1 MKLNLNWEAGLNWL
15 FTHSLQAGVLV
26 LLVLAVQWTFRR
38 RLTNRWR
45 FALWWIVLA
54 RLLLPFSPQSALS
67 LFNVVHPTV
76 RVETPFMLAPQGQDR
91 GGRVTAPLPMP
102 PAPAA
107 AGESVAEPP
116 VMAVVNNIPPSA
128 ATVAPAI
135 AAAGHSWN
143 GRELVLPGLAI
154 LWLAGV
160 VVLGLMVA
168 IQSLR
173 FHRRLVR
180 TAAPA
185 GPELRRQLDDCRREF
200 GVSRALEL
208 LETDAVRSPALF
220 GLFRLRLLLPRG
232 FGGQF
237 AGRELR
243 YIFLHE
249 LAHVKRGDLWLNW
262 LVTALQI
269 LHWFNPLLWL
279 GFARLRADRELACD
293 ELALLRAGDHAGT
306 AYGETVIKLLEKLSR
321 PAAIPGLVGILEDKK
336 QMRRRIAMIVN
347 FRRPG
352 RWSVLAVLLL
362 AAVAATALTDA
373 QSGKPGG
380 VPDPAR
386 LAGDLAT
393 TSPLTNSINSVP
405 ANDDAASIP
414 ATARP
419 DLTGVVTAKGGAAL
433 PVPATVFIATAA
445 PKTGTSTFCPSC
457 YADCT
462 KHAQTDARGN
472 FTLKTLDPQLTFQVL
487 AVAKGYKPKYVEHV
501 DPVKG
506 ATVKIELE
514 PIESADAT
522 PDRCLRGR
530 VVNAAGQPIEGA
542 VVDMQGIETDSG
554 GSWGMLSGIDP
565 LAVTD
570 EKGEFLITAKKPF
583 EMMTVKVS
591 ARTLADRIF
600 RKLPP
605 GKANELVMTEGAG
618 LTGRVVKDGQPL
630 AGVSV
635 GISAVDRMAGRYLGH
650 FEVATGE
657 RGAFKFLNL
666 PPDADF
672 QIYTLMSAMKEAGAV
687 RLEPLHTGKD
697 GETTDAGDLVAAPAH
712 RLAGRVVLADGQPL
726 PPKVRL
732 LVSREVA
739 WDSMQLTLDAGG
751 NFGVSCIP
759 DELVTLSVRV
769 KGYHVSGQNRS
780 VDSLNPDRLVGRVDR
795 DITNL
800 VVLLEKG
807 AAPRPDY
814 SQVDPDYNE
823 TRQHTLRG
831 AEGVPDHSRE
841 WTLSGQVVDAET
853 GQPVPEFVATPGQT
867 DNMGNTAWATGHAV
881 TGHQG
886 AYVVHVNKRAS
897 DPMLKV
903 EADGYLP
910 QAVSLPQRDA
920 TNVDFALKKGIG
932 PAGTVLNPDGT
943 PAAGATVVMLG
954 SGYNQAGF
962 KSNGELT
969 TYNQR
974 NGVQVADASGH
985 FSFKPEWGI
994 KSLAAAATNGFV
1006 VVPAEAFATNAT
1018 IKLEPLG
1025 SISGTLKRGSGP
1037 GTNEILDVMFAGV
1050 NAPGINLASSAH
1062 TDDGGH
1068 FKFAA
1073 VPAGHLQITWRKMMP
1088 GRPEWSGERL
1098 QEVDLKP
1105 GQALE
1110 VAITAPDLQTETANV
1125 FQEPPA
1131 PKPVPG
1137 KQINGFVMRPDG
1149 QPAGDADVALQVEGK
1164 YLSLGKGRL
1173 EGSREEG
1180 LLVST
1185 KPDGSFTLPM
1195 YEKAQSVVALNEEGY
1210 AQVSLEQLQSA
1221 PRITLQ
1227 KWGRIEGSLVVNHH
1241 PGTNQTLDLSGGMPR
1256 WSKKVIRYPGQTNA
1270 PLVITNDS
1278 PAGLQPLF
1286 YVPNA
1291 LQARTDEQGR
1301 FAFTYVPP
1309 GPQVI
1314 SRRIPT
1320 GDRSWT
1326 QSQLATVQVVPGQTV
1341 TTNLGGTGRT
1351 VTGRLHF
1358 AGDPPVE
1365 FAGGMGV
1372 IMTPTYRIYE
1382 QASQLKTDAER
1393 RAFYALPEVQAANE
1407 NHRGFSVR
1415 VAADG
1420 AFQAEDVLPG
1430 KYEFQFQPNSPATT
1444 RKGAWMVLASVEEFT
1459 VPAAQDKSDDSTVNL
1474 GILEMKTRTFPQP
1487 GAAQK

>member
-1 MKLNLNWEAGLNWL
+1 MKHNLNWEAGLSWL
-15 FTHSLQAGVLV
+15 FNHSLQAGVLV
-26 LLVLAVQWTFRR
+26 LLVLAVQWVFRR

-45 FALWWIVLA
+45 FALWWIVLG

-76 RVETPFMLAPQGQDR
+76 RVEAPFTSAPQGQDR
-91 GGRVTAPLPMP
+91 GAGITAPQTMTAPVP
-102 PAPAA
+102 TVAESASAESPAMAA
-107 AGESVAEPP
+107 ANNPSLSAPVA
-116 VMAVVNNIPPSA
+116 PPSA
-128 ATVAPAI
+128 AG
-135 AAAGHSWN
+135 GHSWN
-143 GRELVLPGLAI
+143 ERQILVSGLTA

-160 VVLGLMVA
+160 VVLGLIVA

-173 FHRRLVR
+173 FQRRLVR
-180 TAAPA
+180 TMAPA
-185 GPELRRQLDDCRREF
+185 GPELRRQLEDCRREF
-200 GVSRALEL
+200 GVSRAIEL

-232 FGGQF
+232 FAGQF

-321 PAAIPGLVGILEDKK
+321 PAAIPGLVGVLEDKK

-373 QSGKPGG
+373 QADKPGG
-380 VPDPAR
+380 VPNQAKP
-386 LAGDLAT
+386 AGDLAA
-393 TSPLTNSINSVP
+393 TSPLTNAINSAP
-405 ANDDAASIP
+405 TNAAADSIS
-414 ATARP
+414 ATARS

-433 PVPATVFIATAA
+433 PARATVFIATAA

-457 YADCT
+457 YADCA
-462 KHAQTDARGN
+462 KRAQTDARGS
-472 FTLKTLDPQLTFQVL
+472 FTLKALDPQLAFQVL
-487 AVAKGYKPKYVEHV
+487 AVAKGFKPKYVEHV

-506 ATVKIELE
+506 APVKIELE
-514 PIESADAT
+514 PVESADAT

-542 VVDMQGIETDSG
+542 VVDMRGIESEGG
-554 GSWGMLSGIDP
+554 GSWGALPGIDP

-570 EKGEFLITAKKPF
+570 EKGDFLITAQKPF
-583 EMMTVKVS
+583 DMMTVKVS
-591 ARTLADRIF
+591 ARTMADRIF
-600 RKLPP
+600 RQLPP
-605 GKANELVMTEGAG
+605 GKAHELVMTEGAG

-635 GISAVDRMAGRYLGH
+635 GISAVDREAGRYLGH
-650 FEVATGE
+650 FEVATSE
-657 RGAFKFLNL
+657 RGTFKFLNV

-672 QIYTLMSAMKEAGAV
+672 QIYTLMNTMKAAGAV
-687 RLEPLHTGKD
+687 RPQPLHTGKD
-697 GETTDAGDLVAAPAH
+697 GETTDAGDLVAMPAH

-732 LVSREVA
+732 LVSREIA
-739 WDSMQLTLDAGG
+739 WDSMQITLDAGG
-751 NFGVSCIP
+751 SFDVSCIP
-759 DELVTLSVRV
+759 DELINLSARV
-769 KGYHVSGQNRS
+769 KGYHVSGQNGS
-780 VDSLNPDRLVGRVDR
+780 VDSLNPDRMVGRVDR

-800 VVLLEKG
+800 VFLLEKG
-807 AAPRPDY
+807 AASRPDY

-841 WTLSGQVVDAET
+841 WTLSGQVTDAAT
-853 GQPVPEFVATPGQT
+853 GQPVPEFVATPGQA
-867 DNMGNTAWATGHAV
+867 DNIGDMAWSTAHAV
-881 TGHQG
+881 SGHQG
-886 AYVVHVNKRAS
+886 AYVVRADKRAS

-920 TNVDFALKKGIG
+920 TNVDFALKKGSG
-932 PAGTVLNPDGT
+932 PAGTILNPDGT
-943 PAAGATVVMLG
+943 PAAGATVVTLG

-969 TYNQR
+969 TYNR
-974 NGVQVADASGH
+974 RGGVQVADAGGH

-994 KSLAAAATNGFV
+994 KCLAAAATNGFA
-1006 VVPAEAFATNAT
+1006 VVPAEVFATNAT

-1025 SISGTLKRGSGP
+1025 SISGTLQRGSSP

-1050 NAPGINLASSAH
+1050 KAPGINLTSSAR

-1073 VPAGHLQITWRKMMP
+1073 VPAGHLQITWRKLLP
-1088 GRPEWSGERL
+1088 GQPGWSGERL
-1098 QEVDLKP
+1098 EEVELKP
-1105 GQALE
+1105 GQAL
-1110 VAITAPDLQTETANV
+1110 VVPITAPDLQAETAKTH
-1125 FQEPPA
+1125 QESPE
-1131 PKPVPG
+1131 PKPIPG
-1137 KQINGFVMRPDG
+1137 EQIQGLVLRPDG
-1149 QPAGDADVALQVEGK
+1149 QPAGDADVALQVEGE
-1164 YLSLGKGRL
+1164 YLGLGKGRL

-1185 KPDGSFTLPM
+1185 KPDGSFTLPR

-1210 AQVSLEQLQSA
+1210 AQVSLEQLQSS

-1241 PGTNQTLDLSGGMPR
+1241 PGTNQTLSLNGDLPH
-1256 WSKKVIRYPGQTNA
+1256 WTKKVIRLPGQTNA
-1270 PLVITNDS
+1270 PMVITNS
-1278 PAGLQPLF
+1278 NPTGLPPPF
-1286 YVPNA
+1286 YAQNA
-1291 LQARTDEQGR
+1291 FQARTDEQGR
-1301 FAFTYVPP
+1301 FVFTYVPP

-1314 SRRIPT
+1314 SRRIPI

-1326 QSQLATVQVVPGQTV
+1326 QSQLATVQVMPGQTV
-1341 TTNLGGTGRT
+1341 TTNLGGAGRM

-1358 AGDPPVE
+1358 AGDAPVD

-1372 IMTPTYRIYE
+1372 IMTPWFRIIE
-1382 QASQLKTDAER
+1382 KAMQLKTDAER
-1393 RAFYALPEVQAANE
+1393 RAFYASPEAQAADE
-1407 NHRGFSVR
+1407 NHRGFSVQ

-1420 AFQAEDVLPG
+1420 AFRAEDVLPG
-1430 KYEFQFQPNSPATT
+1430 KYEFQFQPISPDAT
-1444 RKGAWMVLASVEEFT
+1444 RKGAWMVLASAEEFT
-1459 VPAAQDKSDDSTVNL
+1459 VPAAKDRNDDSIVDL
-1474 GILEMKTRTFPQP
+1474 GILEMKMRMFPRP
-1487 GAAQK
+1487 GAAPK